1 VSIELAYL
9 GLFFTT
15 CILLGIACFKEKPK
29 SVPNKP
35 ILEDVTRQGEIIIPW
50 DVYCKTLPTAKPY
63 KCKYKRRSTQ

>member
-1 VSIELAYL
+1 VSIELAFL

-29 SVPNKP
+29 SAPYKP
-35 ILEDVTRQGEIIIPW
+35 TLEDVTRQGESVMSW
-50 DVYCKTLPTAKPY
+50 EVYCRTLQTAKPY